1 MGEEKLMR
9 LQDVV
14 NTQQRVRVALNKVYD
29 VQLAIEQRRKE
40 MQERET
46 LRAENKRLQAMEK
59 QYINSMQKLSFEKE
73 QLEQE
78 KRKLQVLQQQQL
90 TVANQFDRKMKIQIE
105 ELELQ
110 KDELRSFDE
119 EKKKLEA
126 KEKELEV
133 AVAK

>member
-1 MGEEKLMR
+1 
-9 LQDVV
+9 
-14 NTQQRVRVALNKVYD
+14 
-29 VQLAIEQRRKE
+29 

-110 KDELRSFDE
+110 KVCSWLINILQNLFRTDIP
-119 EKKKLEA
+119 
-126 KEKELEV
+126 
-133 AVAK
+133 